1 MKTVDSVCCGL
12 LQVWSSQIKDTETIF
27 VYIIYILLFLKSNQ
41 NFYLFIKL
49 FEHFRV
55 QTSLSAGQER
65 NQPQFLLLTCI
76 YSEWSQPLPC
86 PQSFNKTSLLR
97 SADNPSRLSLF
108 FSVPFLCW
116 CSVCLWLVSALSL
129 SLTHTHAHT
138 HTHTHTRTFELQEVS
153 SSSEQWNVNE
163 RRVLGWLMAGFKN
176 GTRDSKD
183 QPESQC
189 RDDIMNSE
197 NDM

>member
-1 MKTVDSVCCGL
+1 MITCAEDCNSCLDYGTLSWDYFVTLMKTVDSVCCGL

-138 HTHTHTRTFELQEVS
+138 HTHTHTHAHLNSRKYHLPP
-153 SSSEQWNVNE
+153 SSE
-163 RRVLGWLMAGFKN
+163 
-176 GTRDSKD
+176 T
-183 QPESQC
+183 
-189 RDDIMNSE
+189 
-197 NDM
+197 